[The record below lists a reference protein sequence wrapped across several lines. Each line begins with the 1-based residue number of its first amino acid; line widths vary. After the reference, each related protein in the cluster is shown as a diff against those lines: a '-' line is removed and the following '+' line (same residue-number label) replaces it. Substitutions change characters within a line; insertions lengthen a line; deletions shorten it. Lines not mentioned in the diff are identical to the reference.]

1 MCSRYDTVTG
11 DELPVSE
18 RVGFLDRKLR
28 VVTEKTKTRKEWVR
42 RALDALRATYGFE
55 YQGDNLLIAR
65 IKRARDVH
73 RTSTQSLGF
82 GPPTGRARAG
92 SMDRIGRSGM
102 TRPTEKERNM

>member
-55 YQGDNLLIAR
+55 YQATTCLSLESTCSRRSPNIYAIAGVR
-65 IKRARDVH
+65 TPN
-73 RTSTQSLGF
+73 RTSSSRQHGSYPGTS
-82 GPPTGRARAG
+82 GR
-92 SMDRIGRSGM
+92 
-102 TRPTEKERNM
+102 